1 MFLIEIFLKCWMVT
15 MKIFV
20 RGRNKMSINNLNKF
34 ITCSCLCLSVISF
47 QYALAAPDAD
57 GNEAIGPNAVA
68 KGKNNKADG
77 VNSTAMGNIN
87 KAIGP
92 NTTAMGIGN
101 NSDGPYSTAI
111 GLSNQAHKMSATAI
125 GYQNLAD
132 GHSSNAIGIQNEA
145 KQMYSSAIGHTNKA
159 LEMMSSAIGYGNTAS
174 GKKSTAV
181 GVNSTA
187 SGKNSMAVGSSAK
200 SIADD
205 SLALGSNTKS
215 TSAGGIALGADSTAD
230 RDAAQANAVYL
241 SDNADVKKT
250 VKGEFGALSVG
261 NATATRQIINVA
273 AGTENTDAV
282 NVAQLKALQAQTDS
296 KLSSLDSN
304 INNQL
309 NGLDYKFS
317 QRLENID
324 KKYTQRIEN
333 LDNKVN
339 KVDKRTNAVAAQ
351 ALAAASLVPTQ
362 TPGKG
367 QVSVGVG
374 THYGQTG
381 YALGVSYRNTRGD
394 WTLNV
399 IGAGNSQGRFGAAA
413 SANFQW

>member
-1 MFLIEIFLKCWMVT
+1 
-15 MKIFV
+15 
-20 RGRNKMSINNLNKF
+20 MSTINFNKF
-34 ITCSCLCLSVISF
+34 ITYSCLCLSALSF
-47 QYALAAPDAD
+47 QFAIAAPDAD
-57 GNEAIGPNAVA
+57 GNEAIGSNAIA

-77 VNSTAMGNIN
+77 VNSTAMGNN
-87 KAIGP
+87 NNAKGP

-101 NSDGPYSTAI
+101 KAEGPYSTAI
-111 GLSNQAHKMSATAI
+111 GLSNEANKMSAAAV

-215 TSAGGIALGADSTAD
+215 TSAGGIALGAESTAD
-230 RDAAQANAVYL
+230 REAAQANAVYL
-241 SDNADVKKT
+241 SDNADVKNT

-261 NATATRQIINVA
+261 NATATRQITNVA

-296 KLSSLDSN
+296 KF
-304 INNQL
+304 NNQL
-309 NGLDYKFS
+309 NGLDNKFS
-317 QRLENID
+317 
-324 KKYTQRIEN
+324 QRIEN

-339 KVDKRTNAVAAQ
+339 KVDKRTNAIAAQ